1 MSDARRDPA
10 SGRAGDDSAQIQSHL
25 NDPREQLQDE
35 LADFFFQ
42 ADEEAFCSEK
52 LDALLDALDAADP
65 LPETEAFDT
74 EKSLERF
81 HEKYA
86 PLFNALNADTA
97 AVPVSSPGKKHSN
110 RALFKLLPIA
120 AVLVLLLGSVTAQA
134 FGWNIFGAIARWTSE
149 IFQLGNSS
157 TPYATIQVNPL
168 EKGEE
173 AYYDTLEEAVE
184 AFGITAPIVPK
195 WIPERF
201 ELTKVTATNKTGGVF
216 ICADYI
222 SGDDILQIR
231 YKEMKNVDF
240 SSLEQEGSEVES
252 YSIGEYRHYLLT
264 DMDREKAFWQNEK
277 LECVVAGNVSRK
289 ESKDII
295 DSIYEGD

>member
-149 IFQLGNSS
+149 IFRMGSDS
-157 TPYATIQVNPL
+157 TPYATIQTNPL
-168 EKGEE
+168 AEGEE

-184 AFGITAPIVPK
+184 AFGITEPIVPS

-201 ELTKVTATNKTGGVF
+201 ELTRVWATNQSGGVI
-216 ICADYI
+216 ICADYV
-222 SGDDILQIR
+222 SSNGILQIR
-231 YKEMKNVDF
+231 YKEIKNVDF
-240 SSLEQEGSEVES
+240 SSLEQESNNVEAHFK
-252 YSIGEYRHYLLT
+252 GGVKHYLLS
-264 DMDREKAFWQNEK
+264 DLDREKAFWQNGE
-277 LECVVAGNVSRK
+277 LECRISGNVS
-289 ESKDII
+289 EDEMKDII
-295 DSIYEGD
+295 DSVYKGD

>member
-42 ADEEAFCSEK
+42 ADEETFCSEK

-149 IFQLGNSS
+149 IFRMGSDS
-157 TPYATIQVNPL
+157 TPYATIQTNPL
-168 EKGEE
+168 AEGEE

-201 ELTKVTATNKTGGVF
+201 ELAEVTAVNKTSGVF
-216 ICADYI
+216 ICADYM
-222 SGDDILQIR
+222 SGDKVLQIR
-231 YKEMKNVDF
+231 YREKKNSNF
-240 SSLEQEGSEVES
+240 SSMEQESNQVEAYSAGEV
-252 YSIGEYRHYLLT
+252 RHYLLM
-264 DMDREKAFWQNEK
+264 DMDREKALWQNGE
-277 LECVVAGNVSRK
+277 LECVIAGNVTRG
-289 ESKDII
+289 EMREII
-295 DSIYEGD
+295 DSIYKGD